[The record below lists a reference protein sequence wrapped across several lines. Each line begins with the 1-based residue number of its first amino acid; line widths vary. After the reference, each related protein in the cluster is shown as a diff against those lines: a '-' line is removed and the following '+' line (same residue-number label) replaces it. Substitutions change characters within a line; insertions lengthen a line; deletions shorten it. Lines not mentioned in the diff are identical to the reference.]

1 MALELPV
8 DGADVK
14 QLAKDG
20 ARGDKLG
27 DAGAVVT
34 EGLGAQRRHVPHGAA
49 DDDGRVEFAAGQ
61 GLEDSDV

>member
-8 DGADVK
+8 DGAAVT
-14 QLAKDG
+14 QLAKEG
-20 ARGDKLG
+20 ARGDKLD

-49 DDDGRVEFAAGQ
+49 DDDGRVEFAAAQ
-61 GLEDSDV
+61 GLGDFDI